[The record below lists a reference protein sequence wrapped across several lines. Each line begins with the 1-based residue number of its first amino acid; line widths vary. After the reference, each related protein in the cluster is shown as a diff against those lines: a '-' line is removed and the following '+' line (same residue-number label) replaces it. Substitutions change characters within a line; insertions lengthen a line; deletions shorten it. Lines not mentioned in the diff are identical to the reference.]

1 MPLGNKYLYKND
13 FPDDFSHELAVYA
26 EFAPEQYAVIS
37 PCSHRGILNILPI
50 GTSSHGADSQK
61 TPIGTSSHGAIYFIG
76 GLHYVDYLNEE
87 DAKKEAAQIIQAAG
101 YIKEK
106 YPNLKVVSGHCT
118 CAKAGDMIC
127 SVLGERYATFCSGY
141 SILL

>member
-1 MPLGNKYLYKND
+1 M
-13 FPDDFSHELAVYA
+13 
-26 EFAPEQYAVIS
+26 
-37 PCSHRGILNILPI
+37 
-50 GTSSHGADSQK
+50 
-61 TPIGTSSHGAIYFIG
+61 
-76 GLHYVDYLNEE
+76 DYLNEE